1 MGAALTLP
9 VTCELIADG
18 IHIHP
23 AALALAIQAK
33 GLDRVELIT
42 DSMRACLLGE
52 GKASW
57 EARPYT

>member
-23 AALALAIQAK
+23 AAWPLAIQAK

-42 DSMRACLLGE
+42 DPCGLPPGRRKSELG
-52 GKASW
+52 
-57 EARPYT
+57 ARPYT